1 MNNDGSSRY
10 DDLSIAELIEHS
22 VRLGEGQLSRRGALA
37 VQTTRTD
44 DVQRFFVNEPSV
56 TDVLRADATF
66 DLLDSKAFKTLWE
79 SVKDQIAEHPRY
91 RLYAHMGVHPDKAV
105 PLEITRIF

>member
-44 DVQRFFVNEPSV
+44 DVQ
-56 TDVLRADATF
+56 
-66 DLLDSKAFKTLWE
+66 
-79 SVKDQIAEHPRY
+79 
-91 RLYAHMGVHPDKAV
+91 
-105 PLEITRIF
+105 